1 MYRKNNGIT
10 LIALVLTIVV
20 LLILA
25 GVSIAMLIGD
35 NGILS
40 QTQRAKN
47 ETNEAAKNE
56 QLDLAKQEDL
66 INETLNGVEVEQVT
80 DENPGQLEQES
91 INTFVVN
98 SIEDLVFFAYDVT
111 NGNKYE
117 GKTVK
122 LGLSLD
128 FNSTKS
134 YVEPFRTDYSE
145 YGYNG
150 ELKTLL
156 TTEEGF
162 RPIGSTYDTDVSTN
176 YFYGTFDGNYNTIY
190 NLYQSYEDSDNTTI
204 IGFFSTNG
212 GIINNLKI
220 ENCNMNFT
228 TNNMFVVSG
237 VICGRNSGTIKNCG
251 TSGNFK
257 MIDNGVKATYA
268 SGITGQSFG
277 VVEKCYSKTNIE
289 VSSNSSFSISTNVG
303 GIAGAVND
311 NYIKSCYNVG
321 EININ
326 VNADVE
332 NVVGGIASANDRKV
346 ENCYNIGKINLN
358 ANVQVTKMIQV
369 GNIIGYNNENAEIN
383 NCFNEGQISANLLN
397 DNNSIGIGN
406 ITGDS
411 YLSTIN
417 NCYSMGKISLENS
430 TVQNI
435 GQIIG
440 RTLSTTFNNCFGVIE
455 ESVGTIGYDRGNNTI
470 NNVTLKE
477 KSEIPEILEVI
488 GTDFEKDSENINQ
501 GYPILEWQ

>member
-1 MYRKNNGIT
+1 
-10 LIALVLTIVV
+10 
-20 LLILA
+20 
-25 GVSIAMLIGD
+25 
-35 NGILS
+35 
-40 QTQRAKN
+40 
-47 ETNEAAKNE
+47 
-56 QLDLAKQEDL
+56 
-66 INETLNGVEVEQVT
+66 
-80 DENPGQLEQES
+80 
-91 INTFVVN
+91 
-98 SIEDLVFFAYDVT
+98 
-111 NGNKYE
+111 
-117 GKTVK
+117 
-122 LGLSLD
+122 
-128 FNSTKS
+128 
-134 YVEPFRTDYSE
+134 
-145 YGYNG
+145 
-150 ELKTLL
+150 
-156 TTEEGF
+156 
-162 RPIGSTYDTDVSTN
+162 
-176 YFYGTFDGNYNTIY
+176 
-190 NLYQSYEDSDNTTI
+190 
-204 IGFFSTNG
+204 
-212 GIINNLKI
+212 
-220 ENCNMNFT
+220 
-228 TNNMFVVSG
+228 
-237 VICGRNSGTIKNCG
+237 
-251 TSGNFK
+251 
-257 MIDNGVKATYA
+257 MIDNGVIATYA

-332 NVVGGIASANDRKV
+332 NVVGGIASVNDRKV

-358 ANVQVTKMIQV
+358 ANVQVTKMILV

-406 ITGDS
+406 ITGYS